1 MRLIEVSNEPVVAVA
16 VSADGR
22 LLAASSGT
30 AVVMFEWGSGDAIL
44 ERRRWDFDQLAFSPD
59 GEWLAASGAG
69 RLVLWHTGTHREV
82 QPPVPPQA
90 KLSSGFGF
98 APDGKHL
105 FACRLPRW
113 WADEKLERWSMPDL
127 RPVSGFDGFPP
138 FPRLA
143 VSPDGQY
150 IGGVSPEMY
159 ELRIAVTG
167 GVNKRLLMH
176 GHTDSAFTAFSP
188 DSARAVAGWDNELH
202 VFETLGGRSVHQ
214 LVSKDGPF
222 RDVAYTG
229 SGRHL
234 VTVDES
240 GAAKLWNPATW
251 AVERT
256 YNWEAGPLTCVAC
269 TIDGLAAACG
279 TATGQVLLFDVDE

>member
-1 MRLIEVSNEPVVAVA
+1 LWRVGTDEPQGAPYPPGA
-16 VSADGR
+16 RFTG
-22 LLAASSGT
+22 GI
-30 AVVMFEWGSGDAIL
+30 G
-44 ERRRWDFDQLAFSPD
+44 FS
-59 GEWLAASGAG
+59 
-69 RLVLWHTGTHREV
+69 
-82 QPPVPPQA
+82 
-90 KLSSGFGF
+90 
-98 APDGKHL
+98 PDGKHL
-105 FACRLPRW
+105 FASRLPTLEGGERM
-113 WADEKLERWSMPDL
+113 ERWAMPAAKL
-127 RPVSGFDGFPP
+127 VAGFDGFPP

-150 IGGVSPEMY
+150 IGGVSPNLY

-167 GVNKRLLMH
+167 GVNKRLVMH

-188 DSARAVAGWDNELH
+188 DSTRAVAGWDNELH

-269 TIDGLAAACG
+269 TADGLAAACG